1 MRETLQTVLVD
12 EIAKRGEAGPEAR
25 DEDATIVPLSTP
37 TISKNTRYSCSTI
50 VPLRTHTISKNTR
63 YACKIASVFNGVT

>member
-1 MRETLQTVLVD
+1 VREKLRETLQTVLVD

-37 TISKNTRYSCSTI
+37 TISKNTR
-50 VPLRTHTISKNTR
+50 
-63 YACKIASVFNGVT
+63 